1 MSAAPMK
8 GAAARTA
15 IFCRCGGWPILS
27 DGPVRRLPPADGRR
41 GFFFAADDNCT
52 GSASYP
58 ELTVPATVDG
68 MEVPRLGYQQYGI
81 RPELVERVKRKMKH
95 PAAKE
100 RMKALLEGVT
110 KHDLQD
116 RAKVRRLVRQ
126 AAAILNEPLTS
137 ELEERIVAFVI
148 AQRID
153 PNNTLHLLRLWSM
166 FR

>member
-1 MSAAPMK
+1 
-8 GAAARTA
+8 
-15 IFCRCGGWPILS
+15 
-27 DGPVRRLPPADGRR
+27 
-41 GFFFAADDNCT
+41 
-52 GSASYP
+52 
-58 ELTVPATVDG
+58 